1 MQINIVYLIFNKME
15 TKLPVTCPACDSEL
29 KVKSLHCDNCDTT
42 ISGLFEL
49 PVLMKL
55 DADEQNFIVDF
66 IKSSGSL
73 KIMAEKMDLSYP
85 TIRNKLDDLIK
96 KIEVLQGV

>member
-1 MQINIVYLIFNKME
+1 ME
-15 TKLPVTCPACDSEL
+15 TKLPVTCPSCNSEL

-42 ISGLFEL
+42 ISGLFDL

-55 DADEQNFIVDF
+55 DAGEQNFIVDF

-85 TIRNKLDDLIK
+85 TIRSKLDDLIK
-96 KIEVLQGV
+96 KIEIFQGVS